1 MRIDKANNNQT
12 ILLTILGGKEIKLS
26 KGEPAAILMMIQA
39 WIKDRLSQSW
49 RTTCGE
55 NRNLDRVNLSINCK
69 CHFSRKPLVLPST
82 RNSNQLD
89 PQDSRCNFSNKIE
102 NKQETN
108 LNSDPS
114 DQQKKR
120 ENGIKPTVSENQR

>member
-1 MRIDKANNNQT
+1 
-12 ILLTILGGKEIKLS
+12 
-26 KGEPAAILMMIQA
+26 MIQA
-39 WIKDRLSQSW
+39 CIKDRLSQPW
-49 RTTCGE
+49 RTICGE
-55 NRNLDRVNLSINCK
+55 NRNLDSTSQSIVNVIL
-69 CHFSRKPLVLPST
+69 FLFYSRKPLVSPTT

-108 LNSDPS
+108 LNSDPG
-114 DQQKKR
+114 DQEKDR